1 MDQNLSLYK
10 IFYTTAKAGNIS
22 KAAQELYISQP
33 AISKS
38 IKKLEESMET
48 ALFTRSSRGVRLTED
63 GELLFSHVKAAF
75 QTLEAAENQIRLRQD
90 LGVGHLRIGVSST
103 LCKYVLLPYLKGFVK
118 LHPHL
123 RITIA
128 CQSTH
133 ETLRML
139 ESGDLDVG
147 LTGKPERLRGLE
159 FRPLKRIQ
167 DTFVATP
174 EYLRNLSQLLP
185 TGKREDVRELL
196 SHGTLMLLDK
206 HNLTRQYLDDYFQD
220 QHLFS
225 ENILETTAMDLL
237 IDFAKTDLGIACVIR
252 NFVEKELEEQ
262 TLMELSLPAPIP
274 SREIGFLY
282 NRKAEHTPMDLLVQ
296 ELVDFTGKTL

>member
-1 MDQNLSLYK
+1 MNQNLSLYK
-10 IFYTTAKAGNIS
+10 IFYSTAKAGNIS

-48 ALFTRSSRGVRLTED
+48 ELFVRSSRGVRLTED
-63 GELLFSHVKAAF
+63 GELLFSHVKSAF

-90 LGVGHLRIGVSST
+90 LGIGHLRIGVSST

-128 CQSTH
+128 CQSTK

-139 ESGDLDVG
+139 ENGELDVG
-147 LTGKPERLRGLE
+147 LTGKPERLRSMDFQAL
-159 FRPLKRIQ
+159 RRIQ
-167 DTFVATP
+167 DTFVASP
-174 EYLRNLSQLLP
+174 EYLGNLSLILP
-185 TGKREDVRELL
+185 AEKRKDVRELL

-206 HNLTRQYLDDYFQD
+206 HNLTRQYLDDYFQE
-220 QHLFS
+220 QRLFS

-252 NFVEKELEEQ
+252 EFVEKELEEK
-262 TLMELSLPAPIP
+262 TLLELSLPTPIS
-274 SREIGFLY
+274 SREIGFVY
-282 NRKAEHTPMDLLVQ
+282 SKKVEHTPTDTLVQ
-296 ELVDFTGKTL
+296 ELIVFTAQR